1 MAGEFAVA
9 DRVAARAR
17 VLVFGWLTDLS
28 GAIGS
33 SLEGRGVTVQHA
45 HPPCLC
51 APTTRTVPAPEF
63 GGAEI
68 ESVITIFD
76 GHSMQAR
83 FGGRQ
88 NWASRRRLRACA
100 NEACEVTTAAALT
113 VGARRVLLIG
123 DARWLPARRRPSATR
138 WTRNLAHRIGYE
150 CSVNGLPGHAAS
162 YAMVDTDD
170 EVRDLADAVVA
181 WHVDDHVDT
190 DRRDPRYPAARG
202 ADLIPASSTPHPIPP
217 S

>member
-1 MAGEFAVA
+1 MA
-9 DRVAARAR
+9 DRVAALTR

-33 SLEGRGVTVQHA
+33 SLEGHGVTVQHA

-51 APTTRTVPAPEF
+51 GPMSGPVPTAGP

-76 GHSMQAR
+76 GHSVQTLL
-83 FGGRQ
+83 GRRQ
-88 NWASRRRLRACA
+88 DWASRRRLRACA
-100 NEACEVTTAAALT
+100 NEACELTTTAALT
-113 VGARRVLLIG
+113 AGARRVLLIG
-123 DARWLPARRRPSATR
+123 DARRLPPRRRPSAER

-150 CSVNGLPGHAAS
+150 CSVNGMPDHAAS
-162 YAMVDTDD
+162 YAVVDTDGD
-170 EVRDLADAVVA
+170 VRGVADAVVA
-181 WHVDDHVDT
+181 WHAGH
-190 DRRDPRYPAARG
+190 PHG
-202 ADLIPASSTPHPIPP
+202 ADLTSASSAPHPNPP